1 LQSLHRI
8 GFEAGKLEGYEAKK
22 KDLIHKASQLPRFPA
37 FQPYVLV
44 IQTNRST
51 VPDTKGSLKNN
62 FTFYTPM
69 HLFRLRCESSEYP
82 DIPAFSRLAG
92 RAPQRLKL

>member
-1 LQSLHRI
+1 MISGTKIQPDGPRKRNGYDLSILH
-8 GFEAGKLEGYEAKK
+8 F
-22 KDLIHKASQLPRFPA
+22 
-37 FQPYVLV
+37 
-44 IQTNRST
+44 IQTFMLKSYIDI
-51 VPDTKGSLKNN
+51 DTEARFRYQLWDWAKGSLKNI

-69 HLFRLRCESSEYP
+69 HLFRLRCETSEYP